1 MIDMDTIKDMDII
14 SSKEDKNES
23 SKDGETEVGGIY
35 DRINTA
41 ILTVTK
47 NLDCQDKNVWYD
59 TTMVEHTNETTI
71 IGDTIAIM
79 QQGVLYCYQD
89 KSVWYDTT
97 KVEHTN
103 DTSTRKVTQRIWS
116 STVLYNEGRPLP
128 TLTIIVVVVDG

>member
-1 MIDMDTIKDMDII
+1 MAMIDMDAIKDMDIKTDTIKDMDMIKDLI
-14 SSKEDKNES
+14 SSKEDENDLS
-23 SKDGETEVGGIY
+23 DDSRKDGETEVVGIY

-89 KSVWYDTT
+89 KSVCYDTT

-103 DTSTRKVTQRIWS
+103 DTSTRKVTQRI
-116 STVLYNEGRPLP
+116 
-128 TLTIIVVVVDG
+128 